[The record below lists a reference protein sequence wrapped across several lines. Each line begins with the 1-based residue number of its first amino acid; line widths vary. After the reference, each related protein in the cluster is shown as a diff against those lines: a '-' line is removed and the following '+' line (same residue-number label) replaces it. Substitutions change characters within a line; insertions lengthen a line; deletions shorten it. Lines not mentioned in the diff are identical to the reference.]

1 MQTIVIILSILLFAA
16 VAMIVATYLGKFKDT
31 DKDGIPD
38 SVEEFVDEKTG
49 EVIEVVKKFKRK
61 KPGRKKK
68 N

>member
-16 VAMIVATYLGKFKDT
+16 VGIIVATYLGKFKDA

-49 EVIEVVKKFKRK
+49 EVIEVVKKFTRK

-68 N
+68 K